1 MTKQRLAEIMNE
13 IDEGHNDIANMG
25 VSLVLNVLENGRM
38 TTIGIATPIDTMVT
52 TIAMVRK
59 VASDFDKDI
68 ESVLE
73 CIGDTIKTG
82 EDMGLFKGEGENG

>member
-38 TTIGIATPIDTMVT
+38 TTIGIATPIDVMVT

-59 VASDFDKDI
+59 IARDFDKDI
-68 ESVLE
+68 DSVLKY
-73 CIGDTIKTG
+73 IGKTIKTG
-82 EDMGLFKGEGENG
+82 EDLGMFKGGEEV